1 MKTSYLAQFLG
12 NKCPEI
18 RKMNKTKDNLRYK
31 CNLLLQPSA
40 SKQVKYHFQTNK
52 TNKNLFGI
60 TIDKGISTK

>member
-1 MKTSYLAQFLG
+1 MD
-12 NKCPEI
+12 
-18 RKMNKTKDNLRYK
+18 KTKDNLRYK